1 MIQSVYI
8 GDDAELVPLI
18 LDLHHAGPLVLDA
31 TWGHGGFW
39 RTTNPDAPNSREL
52 VALDRRMAT
61 DEISPAGSANRRP
74 RGQRAPSAPS
84 FIAGDFTRL
93 PFRSGTFNAIVFD
106 PPFLTRGGDQAL
118 MKRRYGS
125 FDTYEDLMAAITR
138 ARDEFHRVLRIDGVI
153 VFKIQDF
160 TEGRIRK
167 WSHIDAAN
175 IWTKVFRLDDLI
187 VKVAT
192 TNLRTTAIRQQ
203 QRSKSAHTF
212 FMVFRQ
218 IRPRGRPAKT
228 PVVLERFPAT
238 ESSSEQLPLGVAQ

>member
-8 GDDAELVPLI
+8 GDDAELIPLV
-18 LDLHHAGPLVLDA
+18 LDLHRAGPLVLDA

-52 VALDRRMAT
+52 IALDRRMAT
-61 DEISPAGSANRRP
+61 GEISPAGSA
-74 RGQRAPSAPS
+74 S
-84 FIAGDFTRL
+84 FVAGDFTRL
-93 PFRSGTFNAIVFD
+93 PFRDGIFNAILFD

-125 FDTYEDLMAAITR
+125 FDTYEDLIAAITR

-160 TEGRIRK
+160 PEGRIRK

-228 PVVLERFPAT
+228 PGVLERFPAT
-238 ESSSEQLPLGVAQ
+238 KSAGIPTNGKIAVSSEQLPLGVAQ